1 MWKHKLKAK
10 WQGLNKKAKIS
21 LVFAVV
27 VVAFVVVVTPSW
39 DRRELEI
46 YQITSIDHLM
56 MWLRITIYKA
66 KKLEK
71 NQSIKLYVVLE
82 D

>member
-27 VVAFVVVVTPSW
+27 VVVYLIVRVV
-39 DRRELEI
+39 
-46 YQITSIDHLM
+46 
-56 MWLRITIYKA
+56 
-66 KKLEK
+66 
-71 NQSIKLYVVLE
+71 
-82 D
+82 